1 MNNEEITR
9 TSINLSQS
17 DYVKFVRA
25 CFDKNTTPN
34 KVLGEAARKYLI
46 LNNENKNKGGI

>member
-17 DYVKFVRA
+17 DYVRFVKA
-25 CFDKNTTPN
+25 CFDKNTTPD

-46 LNNENKNKGGI
+46 LKNENKNKNRI

>member
-1 MNNEEITR
+1 MNNENITR

-17 DYVKFVRA
+17 DYVRFVKT
-25 CFDKNTTPN
+25 CFDEDTAPD

-46 LNNENKNKGGI
+46 FNKSKKI